1 MIPIDWET
9 LGKAVLDRCQ
19 WLQLRSWWM
28 DEAHVQ
34 ARKNATRDPPGAT
47 EEQLT
52 GTGQYATLNAQA
64 GLDDVALTQ
73 IKTLFLRA

>member
-1 MIPIDWET
+1 MN
-9 LGKAVLDRCQ
+9 K
-19 WLQLRSWWM
+19 
-28 DEAHVQ
+28 AHVQ
-34 ARKNATRDPPGAT
+34 ARKNVMCDPLGPT